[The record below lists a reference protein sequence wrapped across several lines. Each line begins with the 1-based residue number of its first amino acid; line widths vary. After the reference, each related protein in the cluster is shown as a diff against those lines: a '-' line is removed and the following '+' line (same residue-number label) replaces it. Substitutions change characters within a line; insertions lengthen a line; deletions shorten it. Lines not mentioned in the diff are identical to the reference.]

1 MSAIDPKPARG
12 NPPELTLQEFR
23 ELGKMLFA
31 YVRPAVSDGAPGW
44 AIHAADGEA
53 IGFATDRDAALGA
66 IIQHGM
72 EPVSLH

>member
-1 MSAIDPKPARG
+1 MSAINPKPEYGDA
-12 NPPELTLQEFR
+12 PELTLQELR

-31 YVRPAVSDGAPGW
+31 YVRPSISDGTPGW
-44 AIHAADGEA
+44 SIHAADGEV
-53 IGFATDRDAALGA
+53 IGFATERAAALGA